1 MFKSLKRKSLPEKIL
16 YCVVSLIFAAVAFS
30 YVYILFWMF
39 MSGAK
44 THTEV
49 ALDTFGLPTIWHW
62 ENYRD
67 VMSMLEVNGV
77 GFWNMLFNSLWWSII
92 PVTLSIFTQCT
103 FSYTCSK
110 YKFPTST
117 WPYLII
123 LVVMTLPIYGAG
135 GASYR
140 LGWRLGLIN
149 NMWAAF
155 MNISGFSASYL
166 YFNAYFKNL
175 SWTYAEAAQIDGA
188 NDFQVYFRVMLPQ
201 AMPLLTALGITSWI
215 AQWNDYTYIL
225 INQPK
230 TPTLPVG
237 IYNFN
242 LEMTYRARLDILFA
256 ACFYVCIPCIILF
269 IVFNKTI
276 TTNVSL
282 GGIKG

>member
-16 YCVVSLIFAAVAFS
+16 YCFVSLIFAAVAFS

-49 ALDTFGLPTIWHW
+49 ALDTFGLPTVWHW